1 MAAFHYSF
9 QKVVDLKSSQKSQ
22 AEWQLSDA
30 LSALSLQEMSLREL
44 LTAKEEWEDKLQQ
57 SASQAVPLSEVVLIG
72 QYIDHLQSCIEKK
85 KLDVRQAERVVEQNR
100 SKLADKVK
108 DEKVWLKAKDHAWDK
123 FRYALQLKEQ
133 NELDEMATVRFMM
146 SSP

>member
-1 MAAFHYSF
+1 MAAFQYSF
-9 QKVVDLKSSQKSQ
+9 QKVVDLKGSQKLQ

-30 LSALSLQEMSLREL
+30 LSALSVQEMSLREL
-44 LTAKEEWEDKLQQ
+44 LLAKEEWEQKLQE
-57 SASQAVPLSEVVLIG
+57 ASLQAIPLSEVVMIG

-85 KLDVRQAERVVEQNR
+85 RLDVLKAERVVEQNR

-123 FRYALQLKEQ
+123 FRHALQIKEQ
-133 NELDEMATVRFMM
+133 NELDEMATVRFMI
-146 SSP
+146 STP

>member
-1 MAAFHYSF
+1 VAAFHYSF